1 MGGMT
6 KEDVLRQ
13 LTTFGSGFPRRA
25 VRGALSMWDT
35 IADDMVLALENVAAD
50 LSEYAGNR
58 DYMLHLYA
66 MFLCAERRDVRA
78 YAPMLRILRHP
89 VHDEVDALL
98 GDTLTEDAGR
108 ILASVNSGSIEG
120 IQELVEDTASHEY
133 ARSVGLTALQTRV
146 VEGDL
151 PGETLI
157 EYLSTLLESRLEREP
172 AVVWDATTSVA
183 ATIGAREVWPLIQT
197 AFDEGLLDPLYAGR
211 DFLYTSV
218 MGDPAVALE
227 QARKNPRY
235 RYVQSA
241 VASMEWWSAFKE
253 SPQPNPTAQPK
264 PPAPPAPAPARK
276 IGRNERCPCGSGRK
290 YKHCCGR

>member
-1 MGGMT
+1 MNSMT

-13 LTTFGSGFPRRA
+13 LTTLGSGFPRRA

-35 IADDMVLALENVAAD
+35 IADDIVLALENVAAD
-50 LSEYAGNR
+50 VSRYANER

-66 MFLCAERRDVRA
+66 MFLCAERREVRA

-108 ILASVNSGSIEG
+108 ILASVHSGSVEG
-120 IQELVEDTASHEY
+120 FQELVEDTAAHEY
-133 ARSVGLTALQTRV
+133 ARPVGLTALLTRV
-146 VEGDL
+146 VERDL
-151 PGETLI
+151 PRETLV

-172 AVVWDATTSVA
+172 AVIWDATTSVA

-211 DFLYTSV
+211 DFLHSGV
-218 MGDPAVALE
+218 MTDPTLAME
-227 QARKNPRY
+227 RARGNPHY
-235 RYVQSA
+235 RYVQST
-241 VASMEWWSAFKE
+241 VASMEWWAAFKE
-253 SPQPNPTAQPK
+253 PPQPK
-264 PPAPPAPAPARK
+264 PTAPPASAPARK
-276 IGRNERCPCGSGRK
+276 IGRNEPCPCGSGRK